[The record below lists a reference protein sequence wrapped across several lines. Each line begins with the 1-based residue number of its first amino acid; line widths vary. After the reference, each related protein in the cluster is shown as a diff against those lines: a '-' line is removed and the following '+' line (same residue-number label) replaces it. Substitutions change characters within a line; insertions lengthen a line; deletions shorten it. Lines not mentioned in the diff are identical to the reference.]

1 MPILKSA
8 SKKLRQS
15 LKRRERNLVQKRAL
29 KKLLDGYRKKPTAAA
44 YSKLVSALDKAAKKN
59 LIHKNKSARLK
70 SRLSK
75 LIKGA
80 TFERAPAKSRSS
92 KAAKP
97 SPKKS

>member
-15 LKRRERNLVQKRAL
+15 LKRREQNLVQKRAL

-59 LIHKNKSARLK
+59 LIHDNKAARLK

-75 LIKGA
+75 LV
-80 TFERAPAKSRSS
+80 
-92 KAAKP
+92 AAKP
-97 SPKKS
+97 RPLKATKSSSKR